1 MSARGTLATILL
13 VTMNAVVGSANTFA
27 HSGGSN
33 AEGCHTNRKTGEYH
47 APSPALP
54 SRPLPAVG
62 EVIDAP
68 ATERAQGT
76 VKKSRSGICHGPDSP
91 WYAQTANYISFDS
104 IEACLKS
111 GGRLPKR

>member
-27 HSGGSN
+27 HSGGLN
-33 AEGCHTNRKTGEYH
+33 AEGCHTNRTTGEYH
-47 APSPALP
+47 CH
-54 SRPLPAVG
+54 R
-62 EVIDAP
+62 AP